1 LVKKSRLRQKL
12 LKWYDANLRD
22 LPWRDSHDA
31 YAIWVSEVMLQQ
43 TQVQTVIP
51 FFRNFLKSFPTI
63 QALADANSQ
72 ELLHAWAGL
81 GYYSRVRCLQK
92 AAQEIV
98 KKHGGR
104 FPETYCDLLA
114 LPGIGRYTAG
124 AILSIAFNKP
134 HSVVDG
140 NVTRVVSRLFLL
152 TEDSRTSKF
161 KKILWNLAGQLLS
174 RNSPGNFNQALM
186 ELGATIC
193 SPRSPTCLLCPWN
206 TECLARREG
215 LEEQLPRKTGRSES
229 VESQQAVAVV
239 GHRGRYLI
247 VKRKGARV
255 LRDFWEFPGC
265 EFKQAEDLKR
275 SLASRIR
282 RDLGLK
288 ICLKDRLV
296 TVKHVI
302 TKHRITVQAFLAE
315 LSPSQPT
322 LKKNRNIRWVR
333 LSEVDR
339 YPFGSASMRILR
351 VLRDRKASGTM

>member
-1 LVKKSRLRQKL
+1 MVKKSRLRQKL

-63 QALADANSQ
+63 QALADANPQ

-98 KKHGGR
+98 KKHVGR
-104 FPETYCDLLA
+104 LPETYCDLLA

-134 HSVVDG
+134 YSVVDG
-140 NVTRVVSRLFLL
+140 NVTRVLSRLFLL

-161 KKILWNLAGQLLS
+161 RKILWNLAGQLLS

-193 SPRSPTCLLCPWN
+193 SPRSPACLLCPWN
-206 TECLARREG
+206 AECLARREG

-247 VKRKGARV
+247 VKRKGARI

-265 EFKQAEDLKR
+265 EFKQAEDLR
-275 SLASRIR
+275 HALASRIH

-296 TVKHVI
+296 TVKHAI
-302 TKHRITVQAFLAE
+302 TKHRITIQAFLAE
-315 LSPSQPT
+315 LNPSQPT
-322 LKKNRNIRWVR
+322 PTKSRITRWVR

-339 YPFGSASMRILR
+339 YPFGSASMRILKA
-351 VLRDRKASGTM
+351 LRDRQASGVM